1 MKKTESKGKRSIRI
15 ILVVIVVLAIVLLY
29 CIGPMAYVFGATR
42 NGVDMWA
49 GGAAIYIDESNSFVW
64 DYNGD
69 AQYDPDSLTMLL
81 TCLIAAEQLNMDET
95 VTISAA
101 AIDDSDQSRWLKEG
115 EEITVDA
122 LMHLSLMS
130 SNNRAAR
137 MLAIATAGSEE
148 EFVKLMNER
157 ALQLGCTK
165 SEFYNA
171 TGHLNG
177 GNYSSAKDMCLI
189 AEAALENDTIRKI
202 LNEKSYEFPATNI
215 HPATQIDSSNLLMTG
230 GTVKN
235 YEGKSVTVK
244 EDPSVIAGVEG
255 VNGAKRTAT
264 FEAAEINGVTAII
277 VALKDYVGYDYADV
291 SKLIAHS
298 QSMIQ
303 PYKAL
308 EKDTVF
314 DKKAKVKNGAVT
326 KVSGK
331 AGEDGYVNLLEGA
344 SASLILVEP
353 VFNEDLKAPIAKGD
367 VIGKAVIYLA
377 DVPVT
382 YVDIVATDS
391 VEEGWIFSKIGIP
404 NFVALII
411 MIVLGVILI
420 AVIVLGTIVRNKKAK
435 ARARRAARIK
445 EIAMKQLEQEQ
456 SAREREWPY

>member
-1 MKKTESKGKRSIRI
+1 MKKTDNKAKRPILTVFV
-15 ILVVIVVLAIVLLY
+15 ILVIAAIVLLY
-29 CIGPMAYVFGATR
+29 CIGPMAYVFADTR

-49 GGAAIYIDESNSFVW
+49 SGAAIYIDQSNSFVW
-64 DYNGD
+64 DYNGEE
-69 AQYDPDSLTMLL
+69 QYDPDSLTMIL
-81 TCLIAAEQLNMDET
+81 TCLIAAEQLNMEDMVT
-95 VTISAA
+95 VTASAL
-101 AIDDSDQSRWLKEG
+101 DESDKSTWLKEG
-115 EEITVDA
+115 EELTVDA
-122 LMHLSLMS
+122 LMHLALME

-137 MLAIATAGSEE
+137 MLAISVAESEE
-148 EFVKLMNER
+148 EFVKLMNEK
-157 ALQLGCTK
+157 ALELGCTK

-171 TGHLNG
+171 TGHCNA

-189 AEAALENDTIRKI
+189 VEAALENDIVGGI
-202 LNEKSYEFPATNI
+202 LSEKTYDLAATNV
-215 HPATQIDSSNLLMTG
+215 HDSAPMKSSNRLMVG
-230 GTVKN
+230 GSFKN
-235 YEGKSVTVK
+235 YEGKNITVE
-244 EDPSVIAGVEG
+244 EDPSVLAGMEG
-255 VNGAKRTAT
+255 IDTGNRTAT
-264 FEAAEINGVTAII
+264 FAAADINGITAII
-277 VALKDYVGYDYADV
+277 VTLKDYEGYDFADI
-291 SKLIAHS
+291 SKLISHAG
-298 QSMIQ
+298 SMIQ
-303 PYKAL
+303 PYKVL
-308 EKDTVF
+308 DKDTLF

-331 AGEDGYVNLLEGA
+331 AAEDGYVNLLEGA

-353 VFNEDLKAPIAKGD
+353 EFNEDLKAPIAKGD

-391 VEEGWIFSKIGIP
+391 VEEGWIFSKVGIP

-445 EIAMKQLEQEQ
+445 EIALKQLEQEQ

>member
-1 MKKTESKGKRSIRI
+1 MKKTDSKAKRSVRA
-15 ILVVIVVLAIVLLY
+15 ILVVIVVIAIVLLY

-49 GGAAIYIDESNSFVW
+49 SGAAIYIDESNSFVW
-64 DYNGD
+64 DYNGEG
-69 AQYDPDSLTMLL
+69 QYDPDSLTMLM
-81 TCLIAAEQLNMDET
+81 TCLIAAEQLNMEDT
-95 VTISAA
+95 VTITAA
-101 AIDDSDQSRWLKEG
+101 AIDDSDQSKWLKEG

-122 LMHLSLMS
+122 LMHLALMS

-137 MLAIATAGSEE
+137 ALAIAVAESED

-157 ALQLGCTK
+157 ALDYGCTK

-171 TGHLNG
+171 TGHLNA
-177 GNYSSAKDMCLI
+177 GNYTSAKDMCLI
-189 AEAALENDTIRKI
+189 AEAALENEIVRGI
-202 LNEKSYEFPATNI
+202 LSEKTYDFPATNV
-215 HPATQIDSSNLLMTG
+215 HEATQILSSNLLMTG

-235 YEGKSVTVK
+235 YEGKSVTV
-244 EDPSVIAGVEG
+244 EEIPSVIAGMEG
-255 VNGAKRTAT
+255 VNGEKRTAT
-264 FEAAEINGVTAII
+264 FEAAEINGITAII
-277 VALKDYVGYDYADV
+277 VTLKDYVGYDFDDV
-291 SKLIAHS
+291 SKLIANAGS
-298 QSMIQ
+298 LIQ

-331 AGEDGYVNLLEGA
+331 ASEDGYVNLLEGA

-353 VFNEDLKAPIAKGD
+353 EFREDLKAPIAEGD
-367 VIGKAVIYLA
+367 VIGEAVIYLA
-377 DVPVT
+377 DVPVS
-382 YVDIVATDS
+382 YVDIVAVES

-404 NFVALII
+404 NMVALII

-420 AVIVLGTIVRNKKAK
+420 AAVALGIIIRKNKAK
-435 ARARRAARIK
+435 AKAKRAERIK

-456 SAREREWPY
+456 SVRERDWPY

>member
-15 ILVVIVVLAIVLLY
+15 IFVVIVVIAIILLY

-49 GGAAIYIDESNSFVW
+49 DGAAIYIDESNSFVW
-64 DYNGD
+64 DYNGET
-69 AQYDPDSLTMLL
+69 QYDPDSLTMLL
-81 TCLIAAEQLNMDET
+81 TCLIAAEQLNMNDT
-95 VTISAA
+95 VTITAS
-101 AIDDSDQSRWLKEG
+101 AIDESDKSIWLQEG
-115 EEITVDA
+115 EEITVDS
-122 LMHLSLMS
+122 LMHLALME

-137 MLAIATAGSEE
+137 MLAISVAGSEE
-148 EFVKLMNER
+148 DFVKLMNER

-171 TGHLNG
+171 TGHCNA

-189 AEAALENDTIRKI
+189 AEAALQNETVRGI
-202 LNEKSYEFPATNI
+202 LSEKAYDLAATNV
-215 HPATQIDSSNLLMTG
+215 HSSAPMKSSNLLMVG
-230 GTVKN
+230 GSFKN
-235 YEGKSVTVK
+235 YENKSITV
-244 EDPSVIAGVEG
+244 EENPSVFAGMEG
-255 VNGAKRTAT
+255 VDTGNRTAT
-264 FEAAEINGVTAII
+264 LTAAEINGISVII
-277 VALKDYVGYDYADV
+277 VTLKDYEGYDFADAN
-291 SKLIAHS
+291 KLIAHS
-298 QSMIQ
+298 SNMIQ

-331 AGEDGYVNLLEGA
+331 AGGDGYVNLLEGA

-353 VFNEDLKAPIAKGD
+353 VFQEDLRAPIAEGD

-382 YVDIVATDS
+382 YVDIVATES
-391 VEEGWIFSKIGIP
+391 VEKGWIFSKIGIP

-411 MIVLGVILI
+411 MIVLAVILI
-420 AVIVLGTIVRNKKAK
+420 AVVVLGTIVRNKKAK
-435 ARARRAARIK
+435 ARARRAERIK

-456 SAREREWPY
+456 SAKERDWPY

>member
-15 ILVVIVVLAIVLLY
+15 IFVVIVVIAIILLY

-49 GGAAIYIDESNSFVW
+49 SGAAIYIDESNSFVW
-64 DYNGD
+64 DYNGEG
-69 AQYDPDSLTMLL
+69 QYDPDSLTMLL
-81 TCLIAAEQLNMDET
+81 TCLIAAEQLNMEDT
-95 VTISAA
+95 VTITAS

-122 LMHLSLMS
+122 LMHLALMS

-137 MLAIATAGSEE
+137 VLAIATAESED

-189 AEAALENDTIRKI
+189 AEAALENDIVRNI
-202 LNEKSYEFPATNI
+202 LKEKTYEFPATNV
-215 HPATQIDSSNLLMTG
+215 HSATQIDSSNLLMTG
-230 GTVKN
+230 GSVKN

-244 EDPSVIAGVEG
+244 EDPSVIAGMEG
-255 VNGAKRTAT
+255 VNREKRTAT
-264 FEAAEINGVTAII
+264 FEAAEINGVTAI
-277 VALKDYVGYDYADV
+277 VVTLNDYVGYDYADV

-298 QSMIQ
+298 SNMIQ

-331 AGEDGYVNLLEGA
+331 AGGDGYVNLLEGA

-353 VFNEDLKAPIAKGD
+353 VFQEDLKAPIAEGD

-382 YVDIVATDS
+382 YVNIVATEN

-404 NFVALII
+404 NFAALII
-411 MIVLGVILI
+411 LIVLAVILI
-420 AVIVLGTIVRNKKAK
+420 AVVVLGTIVRNKKAK
-435 ARARRAARIK
+435 ARARRAERIK

-456 SAREREWPY
+456 SAKERDWPY